1 MASVSPLA
9 YLKVVLHAAKY
20 PANTVVGLLVG
31 TVDATSSTCTVSDA
45 IPLVHAWTDLA
56 PMTEAALQL
65 AQIYADQQGL
75 VFLGLYVANERLN
88 DLAIPHGAQR
98 IADALH
104 KERPQAFVL
113 VVDNAKLAAPEAALL
128 PYTCSKSGT
137 WSATTLSFAKISL
150 VDSSIPEKALAVARQ
165 GRYADLGDF
174 DDYLSDASVDWLR
187 NPQIAV

>member
-1 MASVSPLA
+1 MATLSPLA

-31 TVDATSSTCTVSDA
+31 TVDATSSTCTISDA

-65 AQIYADQQGL
+65 VRSLLAVLRPRTRGRLGSLSLTGLPTSGSRSLRRVPAQAQIYADQQGL
-75 VFLGLYVANERLN
+75 TFLGLYVANERLN

-98 IADALH
+98 IADALR

-113 VVDNAKLAAPEAALL
+113 VVSPN
-128 PYTCSKSGT
+128 SHS
-137 WSATTLSFAKISL
+137 
-150 VDSSIPEKALAVARQ
+150 
-165 GRYADLGDF
+165 
-174 DDYLSDASVDWLR
+174 
-187 NPQIAV
+187 